1 MSRRRLKAAI
11 RMLWITMAGAVGA
24 SAALYLS
31 GCGRQSST
39 REQSLLLA
47 ADGCR
52 IYADSMVFDNGM
64 TIRVADDSLLQ
75 VRLDGITLRQMRMAP
90 VDARAL
96 SVRSTFPLLDAFLR
110 LENSSGRPRLC
121 ADALLWGIALNP
133 LASDEDAEALDA
145 RLSNG
150 FPVPSEAAGY
160 SWPMVNSNP
169 VWLLAA
175 AESAKCSGSLRRLT
189 SLSTVAPG
197 IVAEDARVCLNA
209 STGLLYGLPHYLA
222 GNQSMFPEWMQPVDR
237 FECQTFG
244 VNMSY
249 VLALRSLDELNRSL
263 LLRNR
268 SAAVEIDCLVADSL
282 CNALKRRMW
291 LPQQGCFGAMA
302 YGFPVWPVALEGSDS
317 FMQAMAVAFG
327 CIDGAMARS
336 MVNSFPLPDG
346 LPSIPQHTG
355 AAAAIAAARVHS
367 SDQMSV
373 YVAAIMKRIGLEILS
388 GRKESI
394 SVRALSAVVLRGL
407 LGCRFGWYELTFAPY
422 LPPWL
427 REAHINFG
435 WRKADVEVSLSGAGA
450 NAVVAGGGVLAVGH
464 SAEGKV
470 SVDITLTP
478 EDGLPGFG
486 KVGRRGEESRRV
498 PMASSLPKP
507 PIVEWQSATR
517 ATVAAATD
525 ADVSQGAFE
534 VWVNGVLNRIADRR
548 IIELDNLPGF
558 CTVQIASVDSAGC
571 AGFSAMPHEIDSR
584 SNVSLVR
591 LATVAKGGTKVLPD
605 KHLAARFVESSRAA
619 NRNLRF
625 NGIAPEGGRY
635 IVDVHYASGLGIVNP
650 RRGTALRMCMVNGR
664 RAGVFVFPQF
674 SPSAWDKSLGDD
686 WQRLSSFS
694 NPLVVKLEAGEN
706 SLELRYFQTSPVY
719 LDPTANSLVADYVRL
734 IPL

>member
-249 VLALRSLDELNRSL
+249 VLALRSLDELNRS
-263 LLRNR
+263 
-268 SAAVEIDCLVADSL
+268 VQC
-282 CNALKRRMW
+282 
-291 LPQQGCFGAMA
+291 
-302 YGFPVWPVALEGSDS
+302 
-317 FMQAMAVAFG
+317 
-327 CIDGAMARS
+327 
-336 MVNSFPLPDG
+336 
-346 LPSIPQHTG
+346 T
-355 AAAAIAAARVHS
+355 
-367 SDQMSV
+367 
-373 YVAAIMKRIGLEILS
+373 
-388 GRKESI
+388 
-394 SVRALSAVVLRGL
+394 
-407 LGCRFGWYELTFAPY
+407 
-422 LPPWL
+422 
-427 REAHINFG
+427 EA
-435 WRKADVEVSLSGAGA
+435 
-450 NAVVAGGGVLAVGH
+450 
-464 SAEGKV
+464 
-470 SVDITLTP
+470 
-478 EDGLPGFG
+478 
-486 KVGRRGEESRRV
+486 
-498 PMASSLPKP
+498 
-507 PIVEWQSATR
+507 
-517 ATVAAATD
+517 
-525 ADVSQGAFE
+525 
-534 VWVNGVLNRIADRR
+534 
-548 IIELDNLPGF
+548 
-558 CTVQIASVDSAGC
+558 
-571 AGFSAMPHEIDSR
+571 
-584 SNVSLVR
+584 
-591 LATVAKGGTKVLPD
+591 
-605 KHLAARFVESSRAA
+605 
-619 NRNLRF
+619 
-625 NGIAPEGGRY
+625 
-635 IVDVHYASGLGIVNP
+635 
-650 RRGTALRMCMVNGR
+650 
-664 RAGVFVFPQF
+664 
-674 SPSAWDKSLGDD
+674 
-686 WQRLSSFS
+686 
-694 NPLVVKLEAGEN
+694 
-706 SLELRYFQTSPVY
+706 
-719 LDPTANSLVADYVRL
+719 
-734 IPL
+734 